1 MEFPTELIKEE
12 LKSVAKEKCEF
23 DFGDNSRS
31 RQVSFLDYQDFV
43 SKIKINE
50 TLLETYFKTEKLP
63 VDSFM
68 QENKLAVM
76 KKDAFKHGDR
86 PIIRKLNQWT
96 NKTLMQGSE
105 KRIRKTSEEFLV
117 EIIKGE
123 TISVEMMEITY
134 RFEYER
140 KVIALY
146 FRLSTFWF
154 RYLS

>member
-1 MEFPTELIKEE
+1 MPAKINLNAFPIQKFLRKVEFPTELIKEV
-12 LKSVAKEKCEF
+12 LKSVATEKGEF
-23 DFGDNSRS
+23 DFRDNSRS
-31 RQVSFLDYQDFV
+31 WQVSLLDYQDFF
-43 SKIKINE
+43 SMIKINE
-50 TLLETYFKTEKLP
+50 TSLESYFKTEKLP

-117 EIIKGE
+117 EIMKGE
-123 TISVEMMEITY
+123 TISVEMMEIT
-134 RFEYER
+134 
-140 KVIALY
+140 
-146 FRLSTFWF
+146 
-154 RYLS
+154 